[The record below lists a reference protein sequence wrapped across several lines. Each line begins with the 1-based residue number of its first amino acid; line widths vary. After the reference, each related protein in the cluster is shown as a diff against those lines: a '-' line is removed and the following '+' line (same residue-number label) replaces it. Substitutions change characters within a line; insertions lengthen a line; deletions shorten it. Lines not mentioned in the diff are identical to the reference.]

1 MRAGR
6 CVVTR
11 WADCTL
17 PYTSLSMAVKLRAR
31 ESSDRHPHI
40 ILLQMDASFQFARAR
55 LQPFGTWL
63 CDAAFGIRIYRF
75 GPERGGH
82 PSRGPPISWFSFQ
95 MTVRVD
101 VSPGDCGARRVC
113 RSSSSLSCAAARW
126 LVDSSGVR
134 ALVGECREVARPDHR
149 SSTAPFH
156 NSLNFNRLTLSQKL

>member
-1 MRAGR
+1 
-6 CVVTR
+6 
-11 WADCTL
+11 
-17 PYTSLSMAVKLRAR
+17 MAVKLRAR
-31 ESSDRHPHI
+31 ESSDRYPHI

-63 CDAAFGIRIYRF
+63 CGAAFGIRIYRF

-113 RSSSSLSCAAARW
+113 RSSSSLSRVAARW
-126 LVDSSGVR
+126 LSYSSGVR

-149 SSTAPFH
+149 ASTAPFRNGLKSDR
-156 NSLNFNRLTLSQKL
+156 NSIADSIATALRG